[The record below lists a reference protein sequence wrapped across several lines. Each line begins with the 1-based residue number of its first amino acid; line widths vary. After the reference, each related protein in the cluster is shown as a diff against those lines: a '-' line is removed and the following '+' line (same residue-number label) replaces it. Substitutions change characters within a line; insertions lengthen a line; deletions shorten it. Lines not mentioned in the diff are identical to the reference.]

1 MPEELVGKVT
11 DYFAKIGVIALEL
24 SATLKVGDKIHIKG
38 HTTDFEQNVDSIQI
52 EHKSVPE
59 AGAGA
64 SVGIKVKEHCRH
76 NDQVYKVI
84 PDN

>member
-11 DYFAKIGVIALEL
+11 DYFGKIGVIAVQL
-24 SATLKVGDKIHIKG
+24 SGTLRVGDKIHIKG
-38 HTTDFEQNVDSIQI
+38 HTTDFEETVDSIQI
-52 EHKSVPE
+52 EHESVPE

-76 NDQVYKVI
+76 NDQVFKVTT
-84 PDN
+84 